1 MKKRFIKTAY
11 LDRLSYMKG
20 SGGRVDKIQLKPK
33 QKRYYNSLAYY
44 KKCAPMFDFELWHW
58 LVL

>member
-11 LDRLSYMKG
+11 IDRLAYMKG
-20 SGGRVDKIQLKPK
+20 SGGRVDKIKLKPK

-44 KKCAPMFDFELWHW
+44 RNTPKGFDFELWH
-58 LVL
+58 